1 MVIANG
7 TTEIRGLAGTWV
19 HTAEIVTMPG
29 GRRRNAKKRWEKFNK
44 DKRKLKNQYRDIEM

>member
-19 HTAEIVTMPG
+19 HTAEVITMPG
-29 GRRRNAKKRWEKFNK
+29 GRTGNVKNERNLTKTRGN
-44 DKRKLKNQYRDIEM
+44 